1 MFEMKVGIDAI
12 NYYVPKIYLPIE
24 SLANARG
31 IEYAKLNKGLGLEK
45 MALPDVNEDV
55 ATMAANA
62 VLRLIAS
69 SEIHPKSIGRIYLGT
84 ESALDAAK
92 PTASYVAGIVEGKLA
107 SKFGVRT
114 LKNCDV
120 VDLTFACI
128 GAVDALENAMDWV
141 RADENRQAIVVAA
154 DLAKYDLASTGEY
167 TQGAGAVAVLVKA
180 NPRILAFNKTIGVA
194 MMSVSDFYKPRRTY
208 SKTELLHS
216 AARLLGTDLSKEDGE
231 QLLKSG
237 EHAFWNALSD
247 EIEIHKDEPVFDG
260 PYSNDCYQQRIT
272 EALENFNEK
281 EKINVLVRWS
291 KMIFHLPYAF
301 QGRRMITANWV
312 EWMRESGRSNELDA
326 ELNALGLSD
335 ADDATKVK
343 ALAKSA
349 LFKSFVDA
357 QIAQGELASAQIG
370 NMYTASI
377 FMSLLSMLVNANT
390 SDEDLAS
397 KNIGFFAYGS
407 GSKSKVLEAEVQ
419 ANWKTAIGK
428 IDLFADLAQRQPIS
442 FEEYEALHNKTLKT
456 PLANTGIQLEK
467 VGEEGVTLGYRYY
480 A

>member
-1 MFEMKVGIDAI
+1 MKVGIDAI
-12 NYYVPKIYLPIE
+12 HYYVPKIFLPIE

-45 MALPDVNEDV
+45 MALPDVHEDV

-62 VLRLIAS
+62 VLRLIRTNNLN
-69 SEIHPKSIGRIYLGT
+69 PKTIGRIYLGT

-92 PTASYVAGIVEGKLA
+92 STASYVAGIVEENLAETFGKRA
-107 SKFGVRT
+107 

-128 GAVDALENAMDWV
+128 GAIDALENAMDWV
-141 RADENRQAIVVAA
+141 RVDDSRQAIVIAA
-154 DLAKYDLASTGEY
+154 DVAKYDLASTGEY

-194 MMSVSDFYKPRRTY
+194 MESVSDFYKPRRIH
-208 SKTELLHS
+208 SKTELLQS
-216 AARLLGTDLSKEDGE
+216 AARLLGTTLSKEDGE
-231 QLLKSG
+231 ALLKSG
-237 EHAFWNALSD
+237 DHAFWNALAD
-247 EIEIHKDEPVFDG
+247 EVEIHKDEPVFDG
-260 PYSNDCYQQRIT
+260 PYSNDCYQTRIT
-272 EALENFNEK
+272 EALANFNEK
-281 EKINVLVRWS
+281 ENISVLERWS

-312 EWMRESGRSNELDA
+312 DWMREAGRTA
-326 ELNALGLSD
+326 ELNAAIEELGLAAESE
-335 ADDATKVK
+335 AAQLKG
-343 ALAKSA
+343 LAKSS

-377 FMSLLSMLVNANT
+377 FMSLLSMLSAANQAN
-390 SDEDLAS
+390 EELAA
-397 KNIGFFAYGS
+397 KKIGFFAYGS

-419 ANWKTAIGK
+419 PEWQTAIGQ
-428 IDLFADLAQRQPIS
+428 INL
-442 FEEYEALHNKTLKT
+442 FEELDNRTAITFEDYENWHTKSLQK
-456 PLANTGIQLEK
+456 PLATQGIKLARI
-467 VGEEGVTLGYRYY
+467 GEEGVTLGYRYY